1 MKKIITVRYPHY
13 YKEFSCTGSRC
24 EDTCCASWG
33 VSIDP
38 VSLKRYQCVKG
49 EFGRRLRES
58 IDTRT
63 GSFIQRDGR
72 CPFLNRENLCDM
84 YTCLGEKSLC
94 RTCRDFPRHMED
106 YGPLREVTLSL
117 ACPEAARLILGTGR
131 RGEGECAG
139 KTEAEGKTKAKG
151 KTEAKD
157 NTERL
162 NNVKTAAPEYYIRR
176 KAVEDKKG
184 WKRADSGV
192 DTHLLRQLIKVREAF
207 YTILSWE
214 GVEMEVRMAVILT
227 LAHDAENR
235 LENGRKDSLER
246 LLARYT
252 LPENRERLLS
262 LFRLYKGGAGERQ
275 RDSLMCLYL
284 ELTDTLEP
292 VSPRWKEMAGKYAEV
307 LYGGNT
313 GAVEHP
319 AQNQELSRSEL
330 QKKLKQVYPFID
342 SDMEKLMRYFLY
354 TYVLGAVY
362 DGQLLTAVKTA
373 LFSCLVIREAD
384 LGILKETGSFTKED
398 QIETAHLWSRQLEH
412 SDYNLKKM
420 ERLMRRHEALGM
432 KQMMICLLAGDK

>member
-13 YKEFSCTGSRC
+13 YREFSCTGSLC

-58 IDTRT
+58 IDTGT
-63 GSFIQRDGR
+63 GSFIQREGR

-131 RGEGECAG
+131 RGEDESA
-139 KTEAEGKTKAKG
+139 GKTKAED
-151 KTEAKD
+151 KTR
-157 NTERL
+157 RL
-162 NNVKTAAPEYYIRR
+162 KNVQTAIPEYYIRR
-176 KAVEDKKG
+176 KAVENRKDR
-184 WKRADSGV
+184 KRADSEV
-192 DTHLLRQLIKVREAF
+192 DTHLLRQLLKVRESF

-214 GVEMEVRMAVILT
+214 GVEMETRMAVILT
-227 LAHDAENR
+227 LAHDAQKR
-235 LENGRKDSLER
+235 LENGRKDSIER

-252 LPENRERLLS
+252 LPANRERLLS
-262 LFRLYKGGAGERQ
+262 LYRSYKGGAGERQ

-292 VSPRWKEMAGKYAEV
+292 VSRRWKEMAGRYAKV

-313 GAVEHP
+313 GAAEHS

-362 DGQLLTAVKTA
+362 DGQLLTAVKMA
-373 LFSCLVIREAD
+373 VFSCLVIREAD
-384 LGILKETGSFTKED
+384 LGILKETGNFTEEN

-420 ERLMRRHEALGM
+420 ERLMRRHEALAM
-432 KQMMICLLAGDK
+432 KQMLLCLLGI